1 MIKKKKQ
8 RRDQTVLFHYFPAA
22 SDYCALSY
30 NRWLGRRAGLGGA
43 DEGWWCL
50 NDPSISFTHSRSA
63 TYKKMTAELKNK

>member
-43 DEGWWCL
+43 DEGWWC
-50 NDPSISFTHSRSA
+50 
-63 TYKKMTAELKNK
+63 